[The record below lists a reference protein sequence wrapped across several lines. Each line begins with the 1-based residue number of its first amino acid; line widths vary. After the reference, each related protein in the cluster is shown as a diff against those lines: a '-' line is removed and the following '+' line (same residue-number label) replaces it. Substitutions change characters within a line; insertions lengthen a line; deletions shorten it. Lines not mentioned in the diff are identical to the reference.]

1 MSSVLRNQDNPPTIS
16 EVSSTTKENT
26 DNSNSKQEE
35 KEKEKEK
42 EISST
47 IENPTF
53 VDDEED
59 NNPFSHHGE
68 GLTSFMTANSFNE
81 GSNTKSDKRTTKE
94 NNNSSS
100 NNNNRGDNNDD
111 DDDDSLLL
119 YNTSNNNKS
128 NNVSR
133 VNPMLKSTGEVFK
146 TVNMNFESRV
156 TKLLKPNTKIRI
168 QITEAGNSN
177 EGMSNLLK
185 KYTVYTI
192 KLINLEDPNNDIL
205 TRRRYSDFESLR
217 DVLTKIFP
225 LIVIP
230 PIPPKNYFDFSM
242 LNGLVGSNHENSSLS
257 VAGSNGNSGG
267 SGGGGAGGGAGSGSG
282 SGSIITSPKTYSY
295 INSTHLTKGKL
306 IEHRK
311 RLLTNFLNNCLE
323 IKQIR
328 SLEFFAKFL
337 DPNANWGD
345 EIALIQSQLP
355 KSIYLLNPENGLKTD
370 PIYSNLPNPSNKNTI
385 SFFKDNK
392 KKLTK
397 KTNKLLSNGSENH
410 DIGVGGGDG
419 SIGNGGNGV
428 NGNGTNSQSQ
438 YIANTSMLDDINKR
452 IMENYIGL
460 SNDYSK
466 LGSTFNSFSLILA
479 ETTTTTTTGVLSA
492 TKKSNDNELNLIFDK
507 IGQVFDRSYIT
518 INSLIGELETKFSEP
533 LGEIVQYTSIIH
545 YVAKYQSKKIKQK
558 SMLDNEIK
566 DKRKTLEDLLKI
578 ERESNRIENAIN
590 SQVKPKNG
598 KYNLE
603 QQQLST
609 VSPAPPPGPPPSSS
623 SSSSSSSKFKFP
635 SFKKITQYVSEIID
649 QNPEVTRKQK
659 ITNLQEKIQILEKCQ
674 NIMLADLSFITDEVN
689 KNIQSFQKRQLK
701 MIYKILLLY
710 NKQLIGWAKKNID
723 IWEEVRDEI
732 AKM

>member
-35 KEKEKEK
+35 KEKEKE
-42 EISST
+42 ISST

-59 NNPFSHHGE
+59 NNPFSHH
-68 GLTSFMTANSFNE
+68 
-81 GSNTKSDKRTTKE
+81 DKRTTKE

-100 NNNNRGDNNDD
+100 NNNRGDNNDD

-177 EGMSNLLK
+177 EGMSNSSK

-267 SGGGGAGGGAGSGSG
+267 SGGGGASGGAGSGSG
-282 SGSIITSPKTYSY
+282 NGSIITSPKTYSY

-337 DPNANWGD
+337 DPNANW
-345 EIALIQSQLP
+345 
-355 KSIYLLNPENGLKTD
+355 ENGLKTD

-410 DIGVGGGDG
+410 DIGVGGGGG

-466 LGSTFNSFSLILA
+466 LGVS
-479 ETTTTTTTGVLSA
+479 SA

-603 QQQLST
+603 QQQSST